1 MMHITMKMQLL
12 RIMPLLMLLP
22 IFVCTATANNSYKP
36 QTHIQKIKSP
46 KQKKLSPQNKAH
58 KQAIAR
64 NNEKKENQSPTRI
77 SPKKARSLLE
87 KQFITPDLYQKQMTQ
102 AILRNDV
109 KQLRLLI
116 DAGADVNYPDLANG
130 MNSHLKKAVA
140 MGHTECVK
148 MLIEAGADV
157 NKYTK
162 SFVEVKSV
170 RVASDPLRTT
180 EWSTINIAASLGR
193 AEELRLLIDAG
204 AHLNSG
210 TSHQR
215 TWDWAGN
222 SPLHSAVFGNHAEC
236 VKILLDAGA
245 PADRNAICAA
255 VFLGRVNL
263 LKMMLKKGAILE
275 WNDEIFDYPALYY
288 EDNRFID
295 TIGKQSGKLFINV
308 TRGIKLLLSQPDAS
322 KQGWAP
328 IELAIYANDVKKL
341 KSLLADGADPN
352 FVGRNHCPM
361 LCLAICLNHIDCVK
375 ELLKAPT
382 IDTEKMA
389 KGEAYSYNALFCSL
403 YVNNEEAV
411 KLILNSNAKYQS
423 AEYVVQSGCR
433 STNFADIKCD
443 YTALDILAKT
453 GNVKILKMLID
464 KYGKKIFKGQEYSA
478 LMDAAHVGH
487 AHYLKY
493 LLQFPELKDPVSIQ
507 NAIVS
512 ATYSGKVK
520 CLRMLLAAAPNIK
533 LNGQYGRVL
542 KFFDAKE
549 NRAKDDIQK
558 SHLLNDAMGKYPET
572 VKMLLNAAG
581 EKLGRGSGLCLFS
594 AAQKKD
600 PKVIKAVLNAPGF
613 EARYINSPRHIFRL
627 AVDCQSGPEGL
638 MAMLKKEELWNT
650 IYDSK
655 AIAGIINLICA
666 TGYKE
671 CIDEMYNI
679 WQFRRE
685 LSEAE
690 DSKPLC
696 SAAARGH
703 TEVIERLLKMPE
715 VYAKDEHIDGKTP
728 LYFAAAGGH
737 NKALKFLLSKR
748 IYDINKESFGT
759 TPLSAAAALGHFGCV
774 KALLEEPGIDVHK
787 GSPLIQAASCGH
799 SEVVKLLLANNQ
811 INVNAEEKTKGFS
824 IIRLMANSGKAI
836 QLMTLNGTS
845 LTNTTLFNP
854 ANGKDEIISTAL
866 SKAAAFGD
874 MACVKLLL
882 RHEDIDVNKGN
893 ALCLAAAHGHTQI
906 VKLLLN
912 TPGIDINQ
920 ELAQG
925 VTPLYLAAACGHTQ
939 CVELLLQVPG
949 VQVNKPDCNGCTP
962 IMFASMYYSNESM
975 LKTLMKAGADPKLT
989 NNSGKNALNY
999 AKDSHWPYLRIL
1011 DKDFK
1016 D

>member
-22 IFVCTATANNSYKP
+22 IFVCTATANTSYKP
-36 QTHIQKIKSP
+36 QTHIQKNKIAKT
-46 KQKKLSPQNKAH
+46 KKLSPQNKAH

-64 NNEKKENQSPTRI
+64 NNEKKENHSPTRI
-77 SPKKARSLLE
+77 SPKKAHSLLE

-148 MLIEAGADV
+148 MLIDAGADV

-170 RVASDPLRTT
+170 IDPSAPLRTI

-193 AEELRLLIDAG
+193 ADELRLLIDAG

-215 TWDWAGN
+215 TWEWAGN

-275 WNDEIFDYPALYY
+275 WNDKIFDYPALYY
-288 EDNRFID
+288 EDNPFIY
-295 TIGKQSGKLFINV
+295 TIRKQLAETVYVNV

-322 KQGWAP
+322 KKGWAP

-341 KSLLADGADPN
+341 KSLLADGVDPN

-389 KGEAYSYNALFCSL
+389 KGGLFNSKYNALFCAL
-403 YVNNEEAV
+403 HENNEEAV
-411 KLILNSNAKYQS
+411 KLLLNSNAKYQLG
-423 AEYVVQSGCR
+423 EVVVH
-433 STNFADIKCD
+433 STCTHTDIKIGSS
-443 YTALDILAKT
+443 ALNVLAET
-453 GNVKILKMLID
+453 GNVKILKMLIA

-478 LMDAAHVGH
+478 LSKAASVGH

-520 CLRMLLAAAPNIK
+520 CLRMLLAVDPNIK
-533 LNGQYGRVL
+533 LNGEYTRVGVTG
-542 KFFDAKE
+542 K
-549 NRAKDDIQK
+549 R
-558 SHLLNDAMGKYPET
+558 HLLNDAMGKYPET

-581 EKLGRGSGLCLFS
+581 EKLGRGSSHCLFS
-594 AAQKKD
+594 AAQQKD

-613 EARYINSPRHIFRL
+613 EARYIDSLGYIFDL

-650 IYDSK
+650 IYKSK
-655 AIAGIINLICA
+655 EIAGIINLICA

-715 VYAKDEHIDGKTP
+715 VYAEDEHIDGKTP

-799 SEVVKLLLANNQ
+799 AEVVKLLLANNQ

-882 RHEDIDVNKGN
+882 QHEDIDVNKGN
-893 ALCLAAAHGHTQI
+893 ALCLAASHGHTQI